1 LKPEDTI
8 EPDEPVTTSGPDV
21 EVSVFARTDV
31 GRRRPANEDAFIVAD
46 LTTGNTGL
54 GPKVTTHHIGERGS
68 LMAVSDG
75 MGGAAAG
82 EVASEISVKTIYE
95 ALTDMPSD
103 MSICEQ
109 LRQAVEMAN
118 EKVWRYAEDN
128 AGFSGMG
135 ATMTAVLVRSGS
147 AYIAQVGDS
156 RAYLARG
163 DRIKQLTKD
172 QSLVQMLIDAGAIQP
187 EQSAS
192 VPHNVI
198 MQALGT
204 GPTVEVAMISVEL
217 CKHDRLIVC
226 SDGLSNKLS
235 AEEMSRILQD
245 EESPAKA
252 CRQMVQAAN
261 DRGGEDNITVVVA
274 RFDGDA
280 LHPAEASSITGTFQ
294 VLDQGCPAEDN
305 PVFIKHLKALKTSPE
320 PTGEVKTLVINAVSA
335 VETPLPEATSVEP
348 AADVMAKM
356 GASPSRSNRRLMI
369 AGFIL
374 FLIVLLGYLIYL
386 LAAGQ
391 RN

>member
-1 LKPEDTI
+1 
-8 EPDEPVTTSGPDV
+8 
-21 EVSVFARTDV
+21 
-31 GRRRPANEDAFIVAD
+31 
-46 LTTGNTGL
+46 
-54 GPKVTTHHIGERGS
+54 
-68 LMAVSDG
+68 
-75 MGGAAAG
+75 
-82 EVASEISVKTIYE
+82 
-95 ALTDMPSD
+95 
-103 MSICEQ
+103 
-109 LRQAVEMAN
+109 
-118 EKVWRYAEDN
+118 
-128 AGFSGMG
+128 
-135 ATMTAVLVRSGS
+135 TAVLVRSGS
-147 AYIAQVGDS
+147 AYVAQVGDS

-235 AEEMSRILQD
+235 AEEMSRILQE

-252 CRQMVQAAN
+252 CRQLVQAAN

-305 PVFIKHLKALKTSPE
+305 PVFIKHLRGLKPSPE
-320 PTGEVKTLVINAVSA
+320 PTGEVKPLVIIPVSA
-335 VETPLPEATSVEP
+335 VEPPLPEATAVDP
-348 AADVMAKM
+348 AADVTAKTD
-356 GASPSRSNRRLMI
+356 ASSSRSNRRLMG

-374 FLIVLLGYLIYL
+374 LLIVLLGYLIYQ